1 MQECKEN
8 LERLLRQAASM
19 VSTSVKDSELPGGNS
34 HGSSIVLLNSGD
46 SFAEIF
52 VRTDCSFVLPQ
63 ISPETMTENLTALN
77 SSMAAVFH
85 LENWV
90 LEGR

>member
-1 MQECKEN
+1 MMQECKEN

-52 VRTDCSFVLPQ
+52 VRLTVL
-63 ISPETMTENLTALN
+63 L
-77 SSMAAVFH
+77 FCHKYH
-85 LENWV
+85 L
-90 LEGR
+90 RR